1 MAIQPFMC
9 KEFMNNWLVQVAIRG
24 LARQKQLL
32 VPFVVVSSMP
42 PVLGCLITK
51 QVVVL
56 DLKVTLGALVVVILK
71 NIRYP
76 WYVVPVLRLG

>member
-1 MAIQPFMC
+1 MC

-24 LARQKQLL
+24 IARQEQLL
-32 VPFVVVSSMP
+32 VPFVVVFSMA

-56 DLKVTLGALVVVILK
+56 DLRVTLGAFVVVILK

>member
-1 MAIQPFMC
+1 
-9 KEFMNNWLVQVAIRG
+9 MNNWLVQVAIRG
-24 LARQKQLL
+24 LARQEQLL
-32 VPFVVVSSMP
+32 VQFVVVSSMA

-56 DLKVTLGALVVVILK
+56 ELKVTLGALLVVILK

>member
-1 MAIQPFMC
+1 MC
-9 KEFMNNWLVQVAIRG
+9 KEFMNNWLVPVAIRG
-24 LARQKQLL
+24 LLRQEQLL
-32 VPFVVVSSMP
+32 VPFVVVFSMA

-56 DLKVTLGALVVVILK
+56 DLRVTLGALVVVILK

>member
-1 MAIQPFMC
+1 
-9 KEFMNNWLVQVAIRG
+9 MNNWLVQVAIRG
-24 LARQKQLL
+24 LARQEQLL
-32 VPFVVVSSMP
+32 VPFVVVSSMA

-56 DLKVTLGALVVVILK
+56 DLKVTLGALVVLILK